1 MQTTFEIV
9 KHFCVWTVWKKHLC
23 ICLFLSL
30 CIFATSHNPFYA
42 CSCLAQTTNM
52 QYRNNFISIWFL
64 ADFLYVWKI
73 TFLKDL
79 QLINGYL
86 RVCSLPTSMFITYPP
101 GYSRY
106 WHTNLRLKSTLTCV
120 FSRYDISSNSPSGGM
135 NEIVRSFSNLD
146 NRTHWWNL
154 TSSSSTDL
162 LFPPAEWRK

>member
-1 MQTTFEIV
+1 MQHCKQLLKLSSIFVCEQCGKNTCVFV
-9 KHFCVWTVWKKHLC
+9 CFCHC
-23 ICLFLSL
+23 AFLL
-30 CIFATSHNPFYA
+30 LATILFYA

-52 QYRNNFISIWFL
+52 QYRNNFISIWFPCRFFICMENH
-64 ADFLYVWKI
+64 FLERFTVNQW
-73 TFLKDL
+73 
-79 QLINGYL
+79 
-86 RVCSLPTSMFITYPP
+86 LPTSMFITYPP